1 MDSNKLSL
9 KSVAALWKNE
19 SQQIKDQYQKKA
31 DQNNN
36 QKEASK
42 NKLDQYKIPLT
53 KKLTGYNIFQSEYK

>member
-42 NKLDQYKIPLT
+42 NKLDQYKIP
-53 KKLTGYNIFQSEYK
+53 